1 MQIQGVF
8 NDGLSTQSNYKETIK
23 MKQRKTSLLHVLLV
37 VTAILG
43 ISLWVNASHGM
54 EAQAESIAQP
64 APINEIFTDPGLA
77 EVVKTDLGKADVT
90 DVVSQADL
98 DQITKIDAEGK
109 EISSLEGIQYLT
121 NLNFLSVTSNKISN
135 IIPLTN
141 LTNLESL
148 YLGDNKISD
157 LTPLSK
163 LTNLT
168 FVQLSI
174 NQIKDVT
181 PLANLT
187 KLNYLDLRENQI
199 SDASPL
205 INMTDLTVL
214 HLEKQQIT
222 AAPVVYQTNLVASDI
237 LKNAY
242 GEVVPPTTISNNGT
256 FTSPNITWNLDSFT
270 SEVSYDFNQKITLG
284 DNGKVTFAGTV
295 VQPIVEAPLNYIT
308 TFDVDGTTTTE
319 NVTVDTLITEP
330 AEPTKEGYTFSGWY
344 DAKTGG
350 NEWDFAVDKMPA
362 NNMTLYAQFT
372 INSYTAAFDVDGETT
387 NQKVDYQA
395 LLQEPTA
402 PTKDGYTF
410 VGWYDAKTGG
420 NEWDFATGKMPAGD
434 ITLYARFTENASSD
448 NSQIAPGNDDKND
461 KDDLTIKANDSAD
474 TTSTKLPKT
483 SDDSSMIPTVLGT
496 LFIGG
501 ALLILRKKTTNI

>member
-1 MQIQGVF
+1 
-8 NDGLSTQSNYKETIK
+8 
-23 MKQRKTSLLHVLLV
+23 
-37 VTAILG
+37 
-43 ISLWVNASHGM
+43 
-54 EAQAESIAQP
+54 
-64 APINEIFTDPGLA
+64 
-77 EVVKTDLGKADVT
+77 
-90 DVVSQADL
+90 
-98 DQITKIDAEGK
+98 
-109 EISSLEGIQYLT
+109 
-121 NLNFLSVTSNKISN
+121 
-135 IIPLTN
+135 
-141 LTNLESL
+141 
-148 YLGDNKISD
+148 
-157 LTPLSK
+157 
-163 LTNLT
+163 
-168 FVQLSI
+168 QLSI

-205 INMTDLTVL
+205 VNMTDLTVL

-222 AAPVVYQTNLVASDI
+222 AAPVVYQTNIVAPDI

-256 FTSPNITWNLDSFT
+256 FASPNITWNLDSFT

-295 VQPIVEAPLNYIT
+295 VQPIVEAPVNYIT

-319 NVTVDTLITEP
+319 NVVVDTLITEP

-344 DAKTGG
+344 DAETGG

-362 NNMTLYAQFT
+362 TNMTLYAQFI
-372 INSYTAAFDVDGETT
+372 INSYTATFDVDGETT

-420 NEWDFATGKMPAGD
+420 TEWDFATSKMPTSD
-434 ITLYARFTENASSD
+434 ITLYARFTKNPSSD
-448 NSQIAPGNDDKND
+448 NSQTAPGKDDKND
-461 KDDLTIKANDSAD
+461 KDKLTIKANDSAD
-474 TTSTKLPKT
+474 ATSTKLPKT
-483 SDDSSMIPTVLGT
+483 SDDSSMIPTILGT

-501 ALLILRKKTTNI
+501 AILILRKKTTNI

>member
-1 MQIQGVF
+1 
-8 NDGLSTQSNYKETIK
+8 
-23 MKQRKTSLLHVLLV
+23 MKQRKTSVLHVLLV

-54 EAQAESIAQP
+54 KAQAESIAQP
-64 APINEIFTDPGLA
+64 APINEIFTDPALA
-77 EVVKTDLGKADVT
+77 DEVKTELGKADVS

-98 DQITKIDAEGK
+98 DQITRLEAEGK
-109 EISSLEGIQYLT
+109 GINSIEGVQYLT
-121 NLNFLSVTSNKISN
+121 NLNFLSVTSNQISD
-135 IIPLTN
+135 ISPLTN
-141 LTNLESL
+141 LTKLESL
-148 YLGDNKISD
+148 CLGENQISD
-157 LTPLSK
+157 LTPLSG

-205 INMTDLTVL
+205 VNMTDLTVL

-222 AAPVVYQTNLVASDI
+222 AAPVVYQTNLVAPDI

-256 FTSPNITWNLDSFT
+256 FASPNITWNLDSFT

-295 VQPIVEAPLNYIT
+295 VQPIVEAPVNYIT

-319 NVTVDTLITEP
+319 NVVVDTLITEP

-344 DAKTGG
+344 DAETGG

-362 NNMTLYAQFT
+362 TNMTLYAQFT
-372 INSYTAAFDVDGETT
+372 INSYTATFDVDGETT

-420 NEWDFATGKMPAGD
+420 TEWDFATSKMPTSD
-434 ITLYARFTENASSD
+434 ITLYARFTKNPSSD
-448 NSQIAPGNDDKND
+448 NSQTAPGKDDKND
-461 KDDLTIKANDSAD
+461 KDKLTIKANDSAD
-474 TTSTKLPKT
+474 ATSTKLPKT
-483 SDDSSMIPTVLGT
+483 SDDSSMIPTILGT

-501 ALLILRKKTTNI
+501 AILILRKKTTNI

>member
-1 MQIQGVF
+1 
-8 NDGLSTQSNYKETIK
+8 
-23 MKQRKTSLLHVLLV
+23 
-37 VTAILG
+37 
-43 ISLWVNASHGM
+43 
-54 EAQAESIAQP
+54 
-64 APINEIFTDPGLA
+64 
-77 EVVKTDLGKADVT
+77 
-90 DVVSQADL
+90 
-98 DQITKIDAEGK
+98 
-109 EISSLEGIQYLT
+109 T
-121 NLNFLSVTSNKISN
+121 NLD
-135 IIPLTN
+135 
-141 LTNLESL
+141 SL

-157 LTPLSK
+157 VTPLSG
-163 LTNLT
+163 LTQLT

-205 INMTDLTVL
+205 VNMTDLTVL

-222 AAPVVYQTNLVASDI
+222 AAPVVYQTNLVAPDI

-256 FTSPNITWNLDSFT
+256 FASPNITWNLDSFT

-295 VQPIVEAPLNYIT
+295 VQPIVEAPVNYIT

-319 NVTVDTLITEP
+319 NVVVDTLITEP

-344 DAKTGG
+344 DAETGG

-362 NNMTLYAQFT
+362 TNMTLYAQFT
-372 INSYTAAFDVDGETT
+372 INSYTATFDVDGETT

-420 NEWDFATGKMPAGD
+420 TEWDFATSKMPTSD
-434 ITLYARFTENASSD
+434 ITLYARFTKNPSSD
-448 NSQIAPGNDDKND
+448 NSQTAPGKDDKND
-461 KDDLTIKANDSAD
+461 KDKLTIKANDSAD
-474 TTSTKLPKT
+474 ATSTKLPKT
-483 SDDSSMIPTVLGT
+483 SDDSSMIPTILGT

-501 ALLILRKKTTNI
+501 AILILRKKTTNI